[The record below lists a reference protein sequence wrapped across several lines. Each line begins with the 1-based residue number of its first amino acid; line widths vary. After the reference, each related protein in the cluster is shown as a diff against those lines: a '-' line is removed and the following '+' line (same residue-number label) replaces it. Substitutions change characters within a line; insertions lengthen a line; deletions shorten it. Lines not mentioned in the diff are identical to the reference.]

1 MYYDSRLRHAALLV
15 LFGLL
20 LIIAALY
27 DNVFDDFENSHA
39 AELQEMRAEAHGVG
53 TLLFASRAPHW
64 RAAPLALNR
73 LEIPYVADIF
83 VSEYINRTVSP
94 RLSDVRDVRTL
105 TSKDLFEQ
113 VQLWRRPG
121 RRAEQISKFVDSLT
135 ENERVAARAEAVRQR
150 QHKSKTRRS
159 AESLLSLLAGG
170 GRGHSH
176 DDDDAADSGA
186 ADDVVKVRY
195 PSSLVLHYHGSSD
208 LFSLTSNNV
217 QLVPYPLVPPPVTT
231 RLSEAAPPPHA
242 DVIGKKEFT
251 GEDADER
258 TAAAAAN
265 DTDTDST
272 ITITIP
278 KGKVRYAVPR
288 RTAPHTPTHGWDH
301 FYIALNLWKNEEVLP
316 DLTEALIAFLE
327 EEVKPFFDLATSV
340 VVSIYSNISPD
351 RTAELITTL
360 LIPRLHA
367 AGVRTV
373 YATTEGACL
382 GYVERQSFHERIEW
396 MACIRNKALEPLYE
410 KGMSLFESSQ
420 QQQQQAQDSADGLVV
435 LFFNDVIFRPQDI
448 TALLESRAE
457 AQIAASTRPHGWVS
471 SVTKTNHEPA
481 DAGVKDDDG
490 DSRKHPVGTASTPPS
505 GSTSAA
511 TGTTFDMACGMDF
524 YATFYDTWVTRDR
537 LGKPFGA
544 QMPYSDDHSTQEAFY
559 RIFKHERTGD
569 HAPEASAIPVKC
581 CWNGVAAI
589 RGRFFL
595 APTPPHRLGFPVRD
609 AAETTARTPSA
620 ASSAPAATGG
630 ARSEAAAHHPDVLQR
645 PSGAVYDRIGD
656 VHDLLNTTT
665 LVHYYTRVLARR
677 LQSVCVS
684 WSLMR
689 REIARLADIPFYKP
703 ETCDS
708 SSSFE
713 SLLHTVDYE
722 MRRSSAVGADWV
734 QLRLRLESRTLLLST
749 APDLMR
755 LEESVVKAENEGE
768 VEPAVPVALRVEEDS
783 VYYRV
788 RHPSV
793 RFRHAFT
800 PSYGAT
806 VAGHALVRD
815 EVCLASECLLICQDV
830 MHAALLQD
838 RRAPIIL
845 LNPHVRVAY
854 NLEDFN
860 RVTKQTWFFEHPHVY
875 WVWTLARR
883 MQLWWPPSPSSSVQD
898 KGAGAGGSRELGNAT
913 SAMDDWLSTASVA
926 AGSGTVMRGTQKL
939 SVQDGAGRVIATGL
953 IDIPTLTRMD
963 CQGSAEGS
971 IRVAMGAFFPVVRLG
986 QFLLAALLLRW
997 LCWQVHVDVL
1007 LAALSDGGGAA
1018 WTYSVEAQW
1027 WRALYCAVWYSSLA
1041 QRLRWLSGGVAEG
1054 ERDAGDVV
1062 SGEWEGERT
1071 VSGCGYGRARHPVT
1085 SSSSALLQQ
1094 LHRLQSHRFVK
1105 NSHARSCV
1113 GAAWRAAFFV
1123 AQTLVWLL
1131 SSLCCVR
1138 FWFGWCRAPP
1148 ALTIPTGCSGSKA
1161 RQLWPHR
1168 SSASPAKSHYPR
1180 EPSRAVVSADAL
1192 RVGPAVAGE
1201 MAGCTATRRSEGT
1214 ARPTSC
1220 TLFIPRSWTASG
1232 GGGNDTEVQRQHHGV
1247 SQAATNVAS
1256 ATPAGAIES
1265 PMNSVHRQYELTHG
1279 SATASNHQ
1287 MRSRNSNY
1295 GGRSWLQFGVIP

>member
-410 KGMSLFESSQ
+410 KGMSL
-420 QQQQQAQDSADGLVV
+420 ADGLVV

-713 SLLHTVDYE
+713 SLLHT
-722 MRRSSAVGADWV
+722 
-734 QLRLRLESRTLLLST
+734 
-749 APDLMR
+749 
-755 LEESVVKAENEGE
+755 ESVVKAENEGE

-971 IRVAMGAFFPVVRLG
+971 IR
-986 QFLLAALLLRW
+986 
-997 LCWQVHVDVL
+997 
-1007 LAALSDGGGAA
+1007 
-1018 WTYSVEAQW
+1018 AQW